1 MHGPEGTYLGVFELE
16 EHAANL
22 TFGGPDFSTLFMTA
36 GTSVYA
42 IETGVRGVVPGSR

>member
-1 MHGPEGTYLGVFELE
+1 VFELE
-16 EHAANL
+16 EHAANI

-42 IETGVRGVVPGSR
+42 IETTVTGIGPGSR